1 VTYIELQVWRA
12 DASDGDSLVWQ
23 QCIDNLWIW
32 VFYLIGAMRGAE
44 QSLEHGRRRGL
55 LGENI
60 STRRDTTNAQSFK
73 TTRARSNYCVMRL
86 RNKRTRQR
94 TRSTSQTTQGQATNA
109 FGKVATMDDG
119 VGSSVTKQR
128 WLTSSQRRAQ
138 GARTDP
144 MTLDEEYSGEFL
156 FFFKEKLAGSLQEYW
171 TDGKQFQLAG
181 PMTGTPAAGSQRR
194 GGRWRPN

>member
-12 DASDGDSLVWQ
+12 DASDGDSRVWQ

-32 VFYLIGAMRGAE
+32 VFYLIGGMRGAE

-60 STRRDTTNAQSFK
+60 STRRGTTNAQSFK

-86 RNKRTRQR
+86 RNKRTWQR

-109 FGKVATMDDG
+109 FGEVATMDDG
-119 VGSSVTKQR
+119 VGSSVTRQR

-138 GARTDP
+138 GARDRP
-144 MTLDEEYSGEFL
+144 DDARRGIQRRFS

-181 PMTGTPAAGSQRR
+181 PMTGTPAGSQRR